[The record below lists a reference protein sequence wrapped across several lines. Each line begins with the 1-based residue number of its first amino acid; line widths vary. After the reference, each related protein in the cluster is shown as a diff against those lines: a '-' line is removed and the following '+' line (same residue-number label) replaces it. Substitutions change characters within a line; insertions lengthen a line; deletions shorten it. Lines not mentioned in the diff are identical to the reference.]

1 MLRIVFYITFF
12 LFAFPLCIT
21 AQPKRYL
28 TDKSGRWSLYNN
40 LQKSGG
46 EFDTHVK
53 NVSVIAEWFHKKI
66 PLLANPKGF
75 DLPATIFGSYD
86 DRYKKRIC
94 NYGIRSQLNYE
105 FQLFYTEDGKE
116 YKWTIEPP
124 HWEFDINNTEQGHG
138 TNFCNYESYKVQI
151 DNPAWEAQLDKATA
165 NLCDLFVVFPFEKEI
180 APGVQL
186 FGDGKLIIFNP
197 ERPAFWIPVTVKEV
211 LELKLAY
218 FSIRADDKQI
228 VYPYIKKVY
237 DAMPQEEL
245 NAPAYSGGDDPITD
259 VNGKKEGLQI
269 MRFNKDY
276 WDRSLPPSAIQF
288 ITMWYQPYNE
298 AAMQEFIINNNGSP
312 SYPRLVMNELPLTE
326 LGGLIQKK

>member
-1 MLRIVFYITFF
+1 MLRILFHIILF
-12 LFAFPLCIT
+12 LFFFPLCIT
-21 AQPKRYL
+21 AQAKRYL
-28 TDKSGRWSLYNN
+28 TDKPGRWSLHNN
-40 LQKSGG
+40 LQKSGS
-46 EFDTHVK
+46 EFDTYVK
-53 NVSVIAEWFHKKI
+53 NVSGIAGWFHKKI

-86 DRYKKRIC
+86 DHYKKRIC
-94 NYGIRSQLNYE
+94 NYGIRSQLNYD
-105 FQLFYTEDGKE
+105 FQLFYTENGKE

-138 TNFCNYESYKVQI
+138 TNFCNYEGYKVQV
-151 DNPAWEAQLDKATA
+151 DNPAWEAPLDKAIA
-165 NLCDLFVVFPFEKEI
+165 NLCDLFAVFPFEKEI

-197 ERPAFWIPVTVKEV
+197 NRPDYWIPVTVKEV
-211 LELKLAY
+211 LEMKLAF
-218 FSIRADDKQI
+218 FSIRTDDKQL

-237 DAMPQEEL
+237 DEMSQEEL
-245 NAPAYSGGDDPITD
+245 NAPAYSGGDDPVVK
-259 VNGKKEGLQI
+259 VNGKKDGLQI

-288 ITMWYQPYNE
+288 ITMWYLPHDE
-298 AAMQEFIINNNGSP
+298 AATQEFIRNNDGRP
-312 SYPRLVMNELPLTE
+312 DYARLVMDELPLQE